1 MTLALDLLPE
11 PAKDALRRAQAKAT
25 SYAVRVYT
33 VPGETA
39 RLLVMLGEAHVKLAA
54 ASELGEEVVKQFPL
68 RGVETFP
75 VRRVV
80 AGRALWAVI
89 HVPRLALRALSLG
102 LVKGSTIVDA
112 KRLPTG
118 HTVEIERPERVPL
131 SLHVASLYITVFFGA
146 FWLQLLLSL
155 AGITVP
161 WLTTLLLVFELH
173 FLAIVPAILLR
184 RHPWSWML
192 HPAVAILTVRDTIM
206 ADGTVRMLA
215 EHPDAR
221 TAVVVLGRAHL
232 PGTERELVEKH
243 GFRRIPF

>member
-54 ASELGEEVVKQFPL
+54 ASELGE
-68 RGVETFP
+68 
-75 VRRVV
+75 V